1 MKTKILTDRE
11 MDYMIRSIRVFI
23 KETSERF
30 NISEEDAIY
39 KIERELRLKKRWER

>member
-1 MKTKILTDRE
+1 MKILTDRE
-11 MDYMIRSIRVFI
+11 LDYLIRSIRVFI

-39 KIERELRLKKRWER
+39 KIERELRLKAKFER